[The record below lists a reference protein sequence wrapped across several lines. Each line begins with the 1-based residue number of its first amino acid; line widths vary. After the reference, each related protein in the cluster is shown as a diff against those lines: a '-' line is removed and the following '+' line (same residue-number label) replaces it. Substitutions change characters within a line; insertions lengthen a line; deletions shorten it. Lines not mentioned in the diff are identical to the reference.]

1 MADTCVCAKPR
12 KGRKDFAGGLV
23 AAGKNDGCCPVR
35 EAWMGKP
42 RRVVEA
48 DVECP
53 AGQSSQSG
61 SSSSLCT
68 LPVPAPANPM
78 VMYACQRWGL
88 K

>member
-1 MADTCVCAKPR
+1 MVDTCGLCKTKKTKEGHCWRP
-12 KGRKDFAGGLV
+12 GG
-23 AAGKNDGCCPVR
+23 GGENDGCCPVR

-61 SSSSLCT
+61 SGSSLCT